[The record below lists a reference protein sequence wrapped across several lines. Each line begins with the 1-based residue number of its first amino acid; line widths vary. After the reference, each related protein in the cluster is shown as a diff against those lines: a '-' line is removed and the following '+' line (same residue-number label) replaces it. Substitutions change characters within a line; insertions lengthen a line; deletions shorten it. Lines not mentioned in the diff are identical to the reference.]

1 MLRTV
6 DTKYGLVCYPAV
18 NARHAVRST
27 GTFSSVLLD
36 DSRCSFAA
44 MLFGWPSNLG
54 YQGGHFAPPG
64 QTATQCTSLTA
75 ENTRISALFY
85 DWHALCI
92 THRARE

>member
-54 YQGGHFAPPG
+54 YQGGAFCPAGANRDAVHIINSRKHAYFGTFLRLARVVHYPPS
-64 QTATQCTSLTA
+64 T
-75 ENTRISALFY
+75 
-85 DWHALCI
+85 
-92 THRARE
+92 